1 MTRHDN
7 RILVLA
13 LLAASLA
20 LPGCVTTRPEPPA
33 TAPVPVKPVT
43 RVPAPPAV
51 PAQPV
56 PAPSKPASGAGNP
69 PFYEVYGERYFVLPS
84 SEGYEATGIASWYGR
99 DFHGKRTSSGEIY
112 DMHELTAAHKT
123 LPLPSMVLVTNLD
136 NGRSVVVTVND
147 RGPFVKDR
155 IIDLSFAAAKEL
167 DIVRAGTGRVE
178 VQALARASGAI
189 PVAAT
194 GAGSAPVAA
203 GAAVAPTL
211 VPTREMYLQVGAFS
225 NAGNADRLKDQL
237 ESHGLTD
244 VVVRRDSSVNPEIYR
259 VRIGPLDGASEYD
272 QLAAR
277 VESLRLGRPRLV
289 TETPGAGGSSRP
301 GG

>member
-7 RILVLA
+7 RFLVLV
-13 LLAASLA
+13 LLAAALG
-20 LPGCVTTRPEPPA
+20 LPGCVTTRPEAPA
-33 TAPVPVKPVT
+33 TVPVKPVT
-43 RVPAPPAV
+43 RSPAPPATPGQ
-51 PAQPV
+51 PAQP
-56 PAPSKPASGAGNP
+56 PPQTASGAGNP

-84 SEGYEATGIASWYGR
+84 SEGYEATGIASWYGQ
-99 DFHGKRTSSGEIY
+99 DFHGKRTSSGEVY
-112 DMHELTAAHKT
+112 DMHDFTAAHKT
-123 LPLPSMVLVTNLD
+123 LPLPSLVRVTNLD

-147 RGPFVKDR
+147 RGPFVKNR
-155 IIDLSFAAAKEL
+155 IIDLSYAAAKEL
-167 DIVRAGTGRVE
+167 GIVQAGTGRVE
-178 VQALARASGAI
+178 VQALAGQSGAG
-189 PVAAT
+189 PVVVKGVDT
-194 GAGSAPVAA
+194 APAAA
-203 GAAVAPTL
+203 GASVAPTL
-211 VPTREMYLQVGAFS
+211 VPAQEIYLQVGAFS

-244 VVVRRDSSVNPEIYR
+244 VVIRRDSSVNPEIYR

-289 TETPGAGGSSRP
+289 TENPVAASNSRP